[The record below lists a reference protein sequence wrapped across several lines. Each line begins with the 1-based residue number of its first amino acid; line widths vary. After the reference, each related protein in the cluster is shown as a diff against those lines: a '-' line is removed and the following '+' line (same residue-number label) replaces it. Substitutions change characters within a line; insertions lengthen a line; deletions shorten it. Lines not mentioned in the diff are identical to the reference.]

1 MAEVQLANLV
11 KMESPQAVW
20 AEASYILDRF
30 FGQIDPS
37 GIRSAF
43 GETVSLYC
51 GKWCEMRA
59 CSTDYHDLKH
69 VTDCFLAMIRL
80 LHGATETGIGFSPR
94 QVYQGL
100 IAALLHDTGYLQSR
114 EDREGSGAKYTAC
127 HVKRSMDFIR
137 RHRTVFGLQAGE
149 VEACTAMVRCTDIT
163 CDPDS
168 LTFADKN
175 TEWIAKMLATA
186 DIMAQM
192 ADRTYLEKLLFLF
205 HELDEAR
212 IHLFDGEVELLVQSR
227 DFYARMADRFEN
239 QLSSVN
245 RFMIH
250 HFKTRWE
257 IDADLYQKAMDNQQA
272 YLADILKR
280 AEDDPRKWLRRQ
292 RIVERVRSKYD

>member
-20 AEASYILDRF
+20 DEASYILDRF
-30 FGQIDPS
+30 FSQTDLS

-43 GETVSLYC
+43 GETVSLYR
-51 GKWCEMRA
+51 GKWREMRA

-80 LHGATETGIGFSPR
+80 LHGAAETGIGFSPR

-114 EDREGSGAKYTAC
+114 KDRNGSGAKYTAC

-137 RHRTVFGLQAGE
+137 SHRTVFGLQADE
-149 VEACTAMVRCTDIT
+149 AEACTTMVRCTDIT
-163 CDPDS
+163 CDPAS

-175 TEWIAKMLATA
+175 TERISKMLATA

-205 HELDEAR
+205 HELEEAR
-212 IHLFDGEVELLVQSR
+212 INLFDGEVELLVRSR

-257 IDADLYQKAMDNQQA
+257 IDADLYQRAMDNQQA
-272 YLADILKR
+272 YLADIIER
-280 AEDDPRKWLRRQ
+280 AEGDPRKWLRRQ
-292 RIVERVRSKYD
+292 RIVEKVRSKYD